1 MTRAEWLPDEELVV
15 GATGELSRDAV
26 DELEA
31 AVAAAG
37 GSLVYGDVRHVID
50 SEPMVVVAVGRSALS
65 AVTRARSQSGTG
77 NRDGLV
83 DEDGARAE
91 VGVETGNGTETETE
105 TPILPIATGP
115 GIATPPVDELADTI
129 SDVLGGAGTDTT
141 LPVLS
146 VTIDGHPCG
155 SALFEITLVT
165 DEPARI
171 SEYSL
176 RAHGE
181 HLAQFRAD
189 GVTVA
194 TPVGSHGYASTAGG
208 PLLSTAVDAVVAVP
222 IAPFVTHG
230 RQWILPDDNLE
241 VTVERNETD
250 VVCQLDDE
258 LVGPVDLATPVRIS
272 ATEAEP
278 LTVVLPPTE

>member
-1 MTRAEWLPDEELVV
+1 MTRAEWLPDEEPVV
-15 GATGELSRDAV
+15 GATGELSRAGV

-31 AVAAAG
+31 AVATAG
-37 GSLVYGDVRHVID
+37 GSLVYGDVKHVLE
-50 SEPMVVVAVGRSALS
+50 SEPTVVVAIGRSALS
-65 AVTRARSQSGTG
+65 AVARVRSQNGS
-77 NRDGLV
+77 
-83 DEDGARAE
+83 
-91 VGVETGNGTETETE
+91 GTETG
-105 TPILPIATGP
+105 PPVVPIATGP
-115 GIATPPVDELADTI
+115 GIATPPVDGLADI
-129 SDVLGGAGTDTT
+129 IPDILGGAGTDTT

-146 VTIDGHPCG
+146 VTIGGHPCG
-155 SALFEITLVT
+155 SALFQVTLVT

-176 RAHGE
+176 RAHRE

-230 RQWILPDDNLE
+230 RQWILPDDDLE
-241 VTVERNETD
+241 ITVERNETD
-250 VVCQLDDE
+250 VVCQLDDA

-272 ATEAEP
+272 VTEAEP
-278 LTVVLPPTE
+278 LTIVIPPTE